1 MIIEDTCT
9 KTCAYYKKYKMGG
22 DRKICPHYMITTWA
36 SKERTVPKTVND
48 CSHKRG
54 LILQIEAFN
63 RMLGLQQ
70 ASESERNTQ
79 HKLLIAV
86 AEVAKHT
93 PALLITDEDFVDA
106 DIKQIEAT
114 KDEIIS

>member
-1 MIIEDTCT
+1 MT
-9 KTCAYYKKYKMGG
+9 
-22 DRKICPHYMITTWA
+22 TTWA
-36 SKERTVPKTVND
+36 SKDRQVPKTVND

-93 PALLITDEDFVDA
+93 PTLQITDEDFVDA

>member
-1 MIIEDTCT
+1 M
-9 KTCAYYKKYKMGG
+9 K
-22 DRKICPHYMITTWA
+22 TTWA
-36 SKERTVPKTVND
+36 SKERAVPKTVND
-48 CSHKRG
+48 CSHKRA

-86 AEVAKHT
+86 AEVAQHT
-93 PALLITDEDFVDA
+93 STPLITVDDFVDA
-106 DIKQIEAT
+106 DIKQIEAPN
-114 KDEIIS
+114 DETIS

>member
-9 KTCAYYKKYKMGG
+9 KTCAYYKKYKMSGN
-22 DRKICPHYMITTWA
+22 RKTCPHYMRTTWA
-36 SKERTVPKTVND
+36 SKERAVPKTVDD
-48 CSHKRG
+48 CSHKRA

-70 ASESERNTQ
+70 ACESERNTQ

-86 AEVAKHT
+86 AEVAKHAT
-93 PALLITDEDFVDA
+93 VPLITVEDFVDA

-114 KDEIIS
+114 KDENLS